1 MLVIASLCIMV
12 KKEACMKKSKAH
24 PGFKA
29 VARQIAR
36 KQGISL
42 ERARAI
48 LAARTRAAS
57 AAAKRKNPRLKRVK

>member
-1 MLVIASLCIMV
+1 
-12 KKEACMKKSKAH
+12 MKKNKAH
-24 PGFKA
+24 PGFEA
-29 VARQIAR
+29 VAKQIAR

-57 AAAKRKNPRLKRVK
+57 AAAKRRNPRLKRVKG